1 MENVDSALRQS
12 RKTVRIVT
20 DLPVLVQT
28 QTTLTRKGR
37 NKPMTVLLGRLE
49 ITLSL
54 TDSGEPVI
62 KIAEPP

>member
-1 MENVDSALRQS
+1 METVNSASRQS

-20 DLPVLVQT
+20 DLPVLVQS
-28 QTTLTRKGR
+28 QTTLARKGR
-37 NKPMTVLLGRLE
+37 SKPMTVLLGRLE
-49 ITLSL
+49 ITLSM